1 MNKKRR
7 PLQKQI
13 NVRLDPDQAEQLR
26 QKAWAENISISSL
39 IRRELLSIG
48 IISPTVKMS
57 A

>member
-13 NVRLDPDQAEQLR
+13 NVRLDPIQVEELR
-26 QKAWAENISISSL
+26 RKAWGDNISISSL

-48 IISPTVKMS
+48 IISPTEKMS